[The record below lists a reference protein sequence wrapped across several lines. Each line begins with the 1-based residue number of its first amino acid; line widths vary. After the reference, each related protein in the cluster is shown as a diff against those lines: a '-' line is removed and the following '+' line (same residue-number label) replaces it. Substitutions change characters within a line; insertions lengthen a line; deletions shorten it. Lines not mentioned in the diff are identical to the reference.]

1 MSCQKW
7 TIGVTLGKVKQKLH
21 KMHSTSK
28 SWSRSPGYL
37 LVIVVE
43 NVVLPKFFRNFL
55 DREDGICETSK
66 VCSLKLKL

>member
-1 MSCQKW
+1 MDHRCDPWQGQTK
-7 TIGVTLGKVKQKLH
+7 TAQNALDFQVMVPV
-21 KMHSTSK
+21 
-28 SWSRSPGYL
+28 PGIL

-55 DREDGICETSK
+55 DREDEICETSK